1 MEKKK
6 CRGIKKAVLVTAVI
20 LLLGILSVTGYYAYL
35 GYGMYSSAIRE
46 KSVSKMAADIKS
58 RCRFIEY
65 GELPEFYANAV
76 ISVEDRKFFAHK
88 GIDVIAVCRAVLH
101 DIKVGAPEQGGSTI
115 TQQLAK
121 NEYFSQE
128 KRLERKFA
136 EVFMAF
142 EIEKELSKED
152 IFALYANSIYFGSGY
167 YGLDAAANGYFG
179 KDISELSEYECAM
192 LAGLPNAPSAYS
204 PDTSPELAG
213 ERTEI
218 VIENMADAGYIT
230 KEQADSIMFCGTRSR

>member
-1 MEKKK
+1 MERKKGK
-6 CRGIKKAVLVTAVI
+6 VIKRVLLVTVVI

-35 GYGMYSSAIRE
+35 GYGMYSDALE
-46 KSVSKMAADIKS
+46 KKSVSEMAADVKS

-65 GELPEFYANAV
+65 SELPEFYVNAV
-76 ISVEDRKFFAHK
+76 VAVEDRSFFRHN
-88 GIDVIAVCRAVLH
+88 GIDVIAIGRAVLH

-152 IFALYANSIYFGSGY
+152 IFALYANSIYFGSGH
-167 YGLDAAANGYFG
+167 YGIEAAADGYFG
-179 KDISELSEYECAM
+179 KNIPELSEYECAM
-192 LAGLPNAPSAYS
+192 LAGIPNAPSAYS
-204 PDTSPELAG
+204 PDISPELAK

-218 VIENMADAGYIT
+218 VLENMVGAGYIT
-230 KEQADSIMFCGTRSR
+230 EERAVQLKENIV